1 MHLSTFLTPYALSVE
16 RIPTGRLKRAAKT
29 TGALAPGSLKLAT
42 SLATSAARNPD
53 KAAEILARRHE
64 DLADEVVDV
73 LASLRGGAM
82 KIGQMASF
90 IDVDFIPPEFRDTY
104 QDKLAALRD
113 SAPPMTWKQVRSVLE
128 HEWGESPESLFE
140 EFDHDAAA
148 AASIGQVH
156 KAVMPDGRTVAVK
169 VQYPEIADALEA
181 DLGTASIIAR
191 LGKAIAPG
199 VDPNVIMA
207 EIRERIMEELDYELE
222 AQNQR
227 AFARA
232 YRGHPFAHVPDVV
245 TSLSAR
251 RVVVSDWVDGRPFGD
266 ILELPDEERQRIGEA
281 IYRFFYGSLHW
292 LGRFNVD
299 PHPGNYMLMDDGR
312 MAFYDFGSVKDMDA
326 ERLRIGVRLMMA
338 ATEPDNDAIVE
349 VLRELGYIRDKASP
363 DIGLLAAQVRV
374 PSEWVLT
381 DREFTLDRRY
391 VGEVMAKQSQVS
403 SATFKLARTIAM
415 PADDLML
422 NRMGIGVVSVLG
434 QLGVTRNWHRMAR
447 EMWFGDPPQT
457 EMGSAEHEFFEARG
471 LKPLLLLRT

>member
-1 MHLSTFLTPYALSVE
+1 VE
-16 RIPTGRLKRAAKT
+16 RIPTGRLRRAAKT
-29 TGALAPGSLKLAT
+29 TGALAPGTLKLAT
-42 SLATSAARNPD
+42 TIATSAGRNPE
-53 KAAEILARRHE
+53 KAAELLARRHE
-64 DLADEVVDV
+64 DLADEVVDA
-73 LASLRGGAM
+73 LGSLRGGAM

-90 IDVDFIPPEFRDTY
+90 IDVDFIPPEYRDTY
-104 QDKLAALRD
+104 QAKLAALRD
-113 SAPPMTWKQVRSVLE
+113 SAPPMEWKRVRSVLE
-128 HEWGESPESLFE
+128 REWGEPPESLFE
-140 EFDHDAAA
+140 EFEQDAAA

-156 KAVMPDGRTVAVK
+156 RATLPGGRIVAVK

-232 YRGHPFAHVPDVV
+232 YRGHPFVHVPDVV

-251 RVVVSDWVDGRPFGD
+251 RVVVSEWVDGRPFGE
-266 ILELPDEERQRIGEA
+266 ILALPPEERERIGEI

-312 MAFYDFGSVKDMDA
+312 MAFFDFGSVKDVDA
-326 ERLRIGVRLMMA
+326 ERMQVGIRLMMA
-338 ATEPDNDAIVE
+338 ATEPSDDAVVD
-349 VLRELGYIRDKASP
+349 VLRDLGYVRDGSKP
-363 DIGLLAAQVRV
+363 DARLLAAQVRV
-374 PSEWVLT
+374 PNEWVLT
-381 DREFTLDRRY
+381 DREFTLDRKY
-391 VGEVMAKQSQVS
+391 VTRVMAAQSQIN
-403 SATFKLARTIAM
+403 AETLKLARSISL

-422 NRMGIGVVSVLG
+422 NRMGIGVVAVLG

-447 EMWFGDPPQT
+447 EAWFGEPPAT
-457 EMGSAEHEFFEARG
+457 EMGRAEREFFTGRG
-471 LKPLLLLRT
+471 LRPVLSRSSS